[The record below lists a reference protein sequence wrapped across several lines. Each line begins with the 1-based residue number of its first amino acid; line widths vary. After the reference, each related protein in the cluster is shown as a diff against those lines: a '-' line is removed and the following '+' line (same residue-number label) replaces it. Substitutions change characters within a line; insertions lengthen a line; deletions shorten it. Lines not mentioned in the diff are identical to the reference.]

1 MPLWCAKLLQKI
13 LTGTSDR
20 NIKFSELRQL
30 LKKMGFEERIRGDR
44 YIVTKNNVE
53 EIINIQPQNS
63 KAKSYQVKQIRNLI
77 VKYSFGDSNVD

>member
-1 MPLWCAKLLQKI
+1 MGKYEKLLQKI
-13 LTGTSDR
+13 LTGTSDH

-30 LKKMGFEERIRGDR
+30 LKNIGFEERIKGDR
-44 YIVTKNNVE
+44 YIFTKDNVE

-77 VKYSFGDSNVD
+77 VKYSLGDSDVD